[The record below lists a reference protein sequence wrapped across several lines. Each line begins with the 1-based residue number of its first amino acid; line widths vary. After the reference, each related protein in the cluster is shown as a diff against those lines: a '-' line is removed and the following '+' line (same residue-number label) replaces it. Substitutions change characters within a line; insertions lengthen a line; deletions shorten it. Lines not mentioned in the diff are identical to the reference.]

1 MLNNVQSFSSGSDQ
15 YARHRPSYPEELFL
29 FLSEISPLHEFMWD
43 CATGNGQAAI
53 SCAKYFSHVEATDI
67 SAEQIRECAVH
78 PKITYSVSPAE
89 STPFGVH
96 SFDLITVAQAYH
108 WFDQDKFSREAE
120 RVLKPNGILAVIGYG
135 FCEISPE
142 IDKVIL
148 ENLLNPIDQFWA
160 HGNRLLMSGYRDI
173 TLPFEEISI
182 PQKFSIKV
190 EWTLEHLLAYLRTWS
205 AVKLFIKKYG
215 VDPVAELEP
224 KITPLWGKTEEMGV
238 QMPIFLRV
246 SRKAAS

>member
-29 FLSEISPLHEFMWD
+29 FLSEIAPQREAVWD

-67 SAEQIRECAVH
+67 SAEQIRECTLH

-89 STPFGVH
+89 STPFGDH

-120 RVLKPNGILAVIGYG
+120 RVLRPKGILAVIGYG
-135 FCEISPE
+135 FCEINPS

-148 ENLLNPIDQFWA
+148 ENLLNPIDQSWA
-160 HGNRLLMSGYRDI
+160 HGNRLLMSGYKDI

-190 EWTLEHLLAYLRTWS
+190 EWTLGHLLAYLRTWS
-205 AVKLFIKKYG
+205 AVKLFIKEYG

-224 KITPLWGKTEEMGV
+224 KIKPLWGETEERVV